1 MRTILLLVKEEESW
15 PGLFPGLCN
24 WMIHAWSLCCPHIYM
39 IYTNMIR
46 LEHPE
51 QITLHCVAWSFYRYH
66 RLLSMPNNKLGTM
79 LHTGWSMKSKL
90 SIKIIDH
97 KNIISWSKLV
107 EPAAPFLNVDFPLLH
122 IKCALGSQ

>member
-1 MRTILLLVKEEESW
+1 
-15 PGLFPGLCN
+15 
-24 WMIHAWSLCCPHIYM
+24 
-39 IYTNMIR
+39 MIR

-51 QITLHCVAWSFYRYH
+51 QITLHCVAWSLYRYH
-66 RLLSMPNNKLGTM
+66 RLLSMPNNKLGQYNVA
-79 LHTGWSMKSKL
+79 HRQACVKSKL

-122 IKCALGSQ
+122 IKCPLGSQ